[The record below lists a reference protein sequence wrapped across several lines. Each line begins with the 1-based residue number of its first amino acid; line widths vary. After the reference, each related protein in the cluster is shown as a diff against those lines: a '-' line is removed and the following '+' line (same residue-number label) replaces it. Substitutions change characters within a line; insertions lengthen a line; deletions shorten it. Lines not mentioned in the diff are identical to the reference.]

1 MRLFLPVALVLCA
14 AALCALPGFA
24 AELESPYTDPSAPWL
39 RGNLHTHT
47 TNSDG
52 RQAPQAVVDEYA
64 GMGYDFLML
73 SDHDQLTDPASVDPK
88 GMVMIPGNEISAKG
102 PHLLHVN
109 ATKKIEPDRDR
120 QKVLDAI
127 AADRGFAVMNH
138 PNWTKNYN
146 HCDLALLEQLNGY
159 AGIEIF
165 NGVILVLEGSEYA
178 TDKWDRLLT
187 QGKRVWGFATDDSH
201 DNGHRGLGWVMVQT
215 GDRTPDGIA
224 DAMRRGS
231 FYASTGVTFDEISV
245 EGLTVRVRAANAQ
258 KLRVFGSLGR
268 MQATADGTE
277 ITHTVNPEK
286 AGNYVR
292 VEAYG
297 AGSAIAWTQPLFVKN

>member
-1 MRLFLPVALVLCA
+1 MNILLTGGAGYIGSITTEVL
-14 AALCALPGFA
+14 
-24 AELESPYTDPSAPWL
+24 
-39 RGNLHTHT
+39 
-47 TNSDG
+47 
-52 RQAPQAVVDEYA
+52 
-64 GMGYDFLML
+64 
-73 SDHDQLTDPASVDPK
+73 
-88 GMVMIPGNEISAKG
+88 
-102 PHLLHVN
+102 
-109 ATKKIEPDRDR
+109 
-120 QKVLDAI
+120 LDA
-127 AADRGFAVMNH
+127 
-138 PNWTKNYN
+138 
-146 HCDLALLEQLNGY
+146 
-159 AGIEIF
+159 
-165 NGVILVLEGSEYA
+165 
-178 TDKWDRLLT
+178 
-187 QGKRVWGFATDDSH
+187 
-201 DNGHRGLGWVMVQT
+201 GHRVTVFDNLSRGHRAAMDPRADFIH
-215 GDRTPDGIA
+215 GDLRMPDDIA